1 MSYLIKELKNKIEN
15 GINWE
20 KAVVDCISVWN
31 INEEFYRGYKY
42 KYWIDNEAFDW
53 MTLTE
58 RLGSAIKSYLNKK
71 NYHELIFTGL
81 LPNKSSYEYMKKVIP
96 KNKLS
101 QMRNFYY
108 GIIIEDLIYIQKTQQ
123 YLKKSLYE
131 TNEYDGYEEI
141 YGKNVNLLFQQ
152 FAKNIKFAK
161 QNTINLYTYKEF
173 IYWLFKFRIKTA
185 DKTKVASDTNL
196 SIKLAKNILN
206 EKITML
212 F

>member
-1 MSYLIKELKNKIEN
+1 
-15 GINWE
+15 
-20 KAVVDCISVWN
+20 
-31 INEEFYRGYKY
+31 
-42 KYWIDNEAFDW
+42 
-53 MTLTE
+53 
-58 RLGSAIKSYLNKK
+58 
-71 NYHELIFTGL
+71 
-81 LPNKSSYEYMKKVIP
+81 MKKVIS

-108 GIIIEDLIYIQKTQQ
+108 GIIIEDLIYIQKSQQ
-123 YLKKSLYE
+123 YLKNSIYA

-141 YGKNVNLLFQQ
+141 YGKNINLLFQQ
-152 FAKNIKFAK
+152 FAKNTKFTNQTK
-161 QNTINLYTYKEF
+161 INLYTYKEF
-173 IYWLFKFRIKTA
+173 IYWLFKFRIKNS

>member
-101 QMRNFYY
+101 QMRHFYY

>member
-1 MSYLIKELKNKIEN
+1 MTHLIQELKSKIEN

-20 KAVVDCISVWN
+20 KAVVDCISNWD
-31 INEEFYRGYKY
+31 IREEFYRGYKY
-42 KYWIDNEAFDW
+42 KYWINNEAFDW

-71 NYHELIFTGL
+71 KYHELIFTGL
-81 LPNKSSYEYMKKVIP
+81 LPNKSSYDYMKKVIS

-108 GIIIEDLIYIQKTQQ
+108 GIIIEDLIYIQKSQQ
-123 YLKKSLYE
+123 FLKTSIYT
-131 TNEYDGYEEI
+131 TNKYDGYEEI
-141 YGKNVNLLFQQ
+141 YGKNINLLFQQ
-152 FAKNIKFAK
+152 FAKNIKFTK
-161 QNTINLYTYKEF
+161 QTRINLYTYKEF
-173 IYWLFKFRIKTA
+173 IYWLFKFRIKNS
-185 DKTKVASDTNL
+185 DKTRVASDTNL
-196 SIKLAKNILN
+196 SIKLAKDILN

>member
-1 MSYLIKELKNKIEN
+1 MTHLIQELKSKIEN

-20 KAVVDCISVWN
+20 KAVVDCISNWD
-31 INEEFYRGYKY
+31 IREEFYRGYKY
-42 KYWIDNEAFDW
+42 KYWINNEAFDW

-71 NYHELIFTGL
+71 KYHELIFTGL
-81 LPNKSSYEYMKKVIP
+81 LPNKSSYDYMKKVIS

-108 GIIIEDLIYIQKTQQ
+108 GIIIEDLIYIQKSQQ
-123 YLKKSLYE
+123 YLKNSLYA
-131 TNEYDGYEEI
+131 TNKYDGYEEI
-141 YGKNVNLLFQQ
+141 YGKNINLLFQQ
-152 FAKNIKFAK
+152 FAKNIKFTK
-161 QNTINLYTYKEF
+161 QSKINLYTYKEF
-173 IYWLFKFRIKTA
+173 IYWLFKFRIQNT

>member
-1 MSYLIKELKNKIEN
+1 MNHLIEELKSKIEN

-20 KAVVDCISVWN
+20 IAIVDCISEWN
-31 INEEFYRGYKY
+31 LNEEFYRGYKY
-42 KYWIDNEAFDW
+42 KYWINNEAFDW

-58 RLGSAIKSYLNKK
+58 RLGSAIKSYLNKEK
-71 NYHELIFTGL
+71 YHELIFTGL
-81 LPNKSSYEYMKKVIP
+81 LPNKISYEYMKKIISR
-96 KNKLS
+96 NKLS

-108 GIIIEDLIYIQKTQQ
+108 GIIIEDLIYVEKSQQ
-123 YLKKSLYE
+123 YLKNSLHNANKYDLYE
-131 TNEYDGYEEI
+131 DI
-141 YGKNVNLLFQQ
+141 YGKNIKLLFKQ
-152 FAKNIKFAK
+152 FAKNIKFVNK
-161 QNTINLYTYKEF
+161 NTINLYTYKEF
-173 IYWLFKFRIKTA
+173 IYWLFKYRIRNS

>member
-1 MSYLIKELKNKIEN
+1 MTHLIQELKSKIEN

-20 KAVVDCISVWN
+20 KAVVDCISDWD
-31 INEEFYRGYKY
+31 ISEEFYRGYKY
-42 KYWIDNEAFDW
+42 KYWINNEAFDW

-58 RLGSAIKSYLNKK
+58 RLGSAIKSYLSKK
-71 NYHELIFTGL
+71 KYHELIFTGL
-81 LPNKSSYEYMKKVIP
+81 LPNKSSYEYMKKVIS

-108 GIIIEDLIYIQKTQQ
+108 GIIIEDLIYIQKSQQ
-123 YLKKSLYE
+123 YLKNSLYSI
-131 TNEYDGYEEI
+131 NEYDGYEEI
-141 YGKNVNLLFQQ
+141 YGKNINLLFQQ
-152 FAKNIKFAK
+152 FAKNIKFTR

-173 IYWLFKFRIKTA
+173 IYWLFKFRIKYSE
-185 DKTKVASDTNL
+185 KTKVASDTNL
-196 SIKLAKNILN
+196 SIKLAKDILN

>member
-1 MSYLIKELKNKIEN
+1 
-15 GINWE
+15 
-20 KAVVDCISVWN
+20 
-31 INEEFYRGYKY
+31 
-42 KYWIDNEAFDW
+42 

-71 NYHELIFTGL
+71 NYHGLIFTGL

>member
-1 MSYLIKELKNKIEN
+1 MTHLIQELKSKIEN

-20 KAVVDCISVWN
+20 KAVVDCISDWD
-31 INEEFYRGYKY
+31 ISEEFYRGYKY
-42 KYWIDNEAFDW
+42 KYWINNEAFDW

-71 NYHELIFTGL
+71 KYHELIFTGL
-81 LPNKSSYEYMKKVIP
+81 LPNKSSYEYMKKVIS

-108 GIIIEDLIYIQKTQQ
+108 GIIIEDLIYIQKSQQ
-123 YLKKSLYE
+123 YLKNSL
-131 TNEYDGYEEI
+131 NDINGYDGYEEI
-141 YGKNVNLLFQQ
+141 YGKNINLLFQQ
-152 FAKNIKFAK
+152 FAKNIKFTK
-161 QNTINLYTYKEF
+161 QSTINLYTYKEF
-173 IYWLFKFRIKTA
+173 IYWLFKFRIQNT

>member
-1 MSYLIKELKNKIEN
+1 
-15 GINWE
+15 
-20 KAVVDCISVWN
+20 
-31 INEEFYRGYKY
+31 
-42 KYWIDNEAFDW
+42 
-53 MTLTE
+53 
-58 RLGSAIKSYLNKK
+58 
-71 NYHELIFTGL
+71 
-81 LPNKSSYEYMKKVIP
+81 MKKVIS

-108 GIIIEDLIYIQKTQQ
+108 GIIIEDLIYIQKSQQ
-123 YLKKSLYE
+123 YLKNSRYT

-141 YGKNVNLLFQQ
+141 YGKNINLLFQQ
-152 FAKNIKFAK
+152 FAKITKFTNQTK
-161 QNTINLYTYKEF
+161 INLYTYKEF
-173 IYWLFKFRIKTA
+173 IYWLFKFRIKNS

>member
-1 MSYLIKELKNKIEN
+1 MPHLIQELKSKIEN

-20 KAVVDCISVWN
+20 KAVVDCISDWD

-42 KYWIDNEAFDW
+42 KYWINNEAFDW
-53 MTLTE
+53 MSLTE

-71 NYHELIFTGL
+71 KYHELIFTGL
-81 LPNKSSYEYMKKVIP
+81 LPSKNSYEYMKKVIS

-108 GIIIEDLIYIQKTQQ
+108 GIIIEDLIYIQKSQQ
-123 YLKKSLYE
+123 DLKNSIYT
-131 TNEYDGYEEI
+131 TNKYDGYEEI
-141 YGKNVNLLFQQ
+141 YGKNINLLFQQ
-152 FAKNIKFAK
+152 FAKNTKFTNQTK
-161 QNTINLYTYKEF
+161 INLYTYKEF
-173 IYWLFKFRIKTA
+173 IYWLFKFRIKNS

>member
-1 MSYLIKELKNKIEN
+1 
-15 GINWE
+15 
-20 KAVVDCISVWN
+20 
-31 INEEFYRGYKY
+31 
-42 KYWIDNEAFDW
+42 
-53 MTLTE
+53 
-58 RLGSAIKSYLNKK
+58 
-71 NYHELIFTGL
+71 
-81 LPNKSSYEYMKKVIP
+81 MKKVIS

-108 GIIIEDLIYIQKTQQ
+108 GIIIEDLIYIQKSQQ
-123 YLKKSLYE
+123 YLKNSIYT

-141 YGKNVNLLFQQ
+141 YGKNINLLFQQ
-152 FAKNIKFAK
+152 FAKITKFTNQTK
-161 QNTINLYTYKEF
+161 INLYTYKEF
-173 IYWLFKFRIKTA
+173 IYWLFKFRIKNS

>member
-1 MSYLIKELKNKIEN
+1 MPHLIQELKSKIEN

-20 KAVVDCISVWN
+20 KAVVDCISDWD
-31 INEEFYRGYKY
+31 ISEEFYRGYKY
-42 KYWIDNEAFDW
+42 KYWINNEAFDW
-53 MTLTE
+53 MSLTE

-71 NYHELIFTGL
+71 KYHELIFTGL
-81 LPNKSSYEYMKKVIP
+81 LPSKSSYEYMKKVIS

-108 GIIIEDLIYIQKTQQ
+108 GIIIEDLIYIQKSQQ
-123 YLKKSLYE
+123 YLKNSIYT
-131 TNEYDGYEEI
+131 TNKYDGYEEI
-141 YGKNVNLLFQQ
+141 YGKNINLLFQQ
-152 FAKNIKFAK
+152 FAKNTKFTNQTK
-161 QNTINLYTYKEF
+161 INLYTYKEF
-173 IYWLFKFRIKTA
+173 IYWLFKFRIKNS

>member
-1 MSYLIKELKNKIEN
+1 MTHLIQELKSKIEN

-20 KAVVDCISVWN
+20 KAVVDWISDWY

-42 KYWIDNEAFDW
+42 KYWINNEAFDW

-71 NYHELIFTGL
+71 KYHELIFTGL
-81 LPNKSSYEYMKKVIP
+81 LPNKSSYEYMKKVIS

-108 GIIIEDLIYIQKTQQ
+108 GIIIEDLIYIQKSQQ
-123 YLKKSLYE
+123 YLKNSLYAI
-131 TNEYDGYEEI
+131 NDYDGYEEI
-141 YGKNVNLLFQQ
+141 YGKNINLLFQQ
-152 FAKNIKFAK
+152 FAKNIKFTK
-161 QNTINLYTYKEF
+161 QSTINLYTYKEF
-173 IYWLFKFRIKTA
+173 IYWLFKFRIKNSE
-185 DKTKVASDTNL
+185 KTKVASDTNL

>member
-1 MSYLIKELKNKIEN
+1 MPHLIQELKNKIEK
-15 GINWE
+15 GVNWE
-20 KAVVDCISVWN
+20 KAVVDCISDWD
-31 INEEFYRGYKY
+31 ISEEFYRGYKY
-42 KYWIDNEAFDW
+42 KYWINNEAFDW
-53 MTLTE
+53 MSLTE

-71 NYHELIFTGL
+71 KYHELIFTGL
-81 LPNKSSYEYMKKVIP
+81 LPNKSSYEYMKKVIS

-108 GIIIEDLIYIQKTQQ
+108 GIIIEDLIYIQKSQQ
-123 YLKKSLYE
+123 YLKNSIYT

-141 YGKNVNLLFQQ
+141 YGKNINLLFQQ
-152 FAKNIKFAK
+152 FAKNIKFTK
-161 QNTINLYTYKEF
+161 QTRINLYTYKEF
-173 IYWLFKFRIKTA
+173 IYWLFKFRIKNS

>member
-1 MSYLIKELKNKIEN
+1 
-15 GINWE
+15 
-20 KAVVDCISVWN
+20 
-31 INEEFYRGYKY
+31 
-42 KYWIDNEAFDW
+42 
-53 MTLTE
+53 
-58 RLGSAIKSYLNKK
+58 
-71 NYHELIFTGL
+71 
-81 LPNKSSYEYMKKVIP
+81 MKKVIS

-108 GIIIEDLIYIQKTQQ
+108 GIIIEDLIYIQKSQQ
-123 YLKKSLYE
+123 YLKNSIYT

-141 YGKNVNLLFQQ
+141 YGKNINLLFQQ
-152 FAKNIKFAK
+152 FAKNTKFTNQTK
-161 QNTINLYTYKEF
+161 INLYTYKEF
-173 IYWLFKFRIKTA
+173 IYWLFKFRIKNS

>member
-1 MSYLIKELKNKIEN
+1 MPHLIQELKSKIEN

-20 KAVVDCISVWN
+20 KAVVDCISDWD

-42 KYWIDNEAFDW
+42 KYWINNEAFDW
-53 MTLTE
+53 MSLTE

-71 NYHELIFTGL
+71 KFDELIFTGL
-81 LPNKSSYEYMKKVIP
+81 LPSKSSYEYMKKVIS

-101 QMRNFYY
+101 QVRNFYY
-108 GIIIEDLIYIQKTQQ
+108 GIIIEDLIYIQKSQQ
-123 YLKKSLYE
+123 YLKNSIYT

-141 YGKNVNLLFQQ
+141 YGKNINLLFQQ
-152 FAKNIKFAK
+152 FAKITKFTNQTK
-161 QNTINLYTYKEF
+161 INLYTYKEF
-173 IYWLFKFRIKTA
+173 IYWLFKFRIKNS

>member
-1 MSYLIKELKNKIEN
+1 MPHLIQELKSKIEN

-20 KAVVDCISVWN
+20 KAVVDCISDWD

-42 KYWIDNEAFDW
+42 KYWINNEAFDW

-71 NYHELIFTGL
+71 KYHELIFTGL
-81 LPNKSSYEYMKKVIP
+81 LPNKSSYEYMKKVIS

-108 GIIIEDLIYIQKTQQ
+108 GIIIEDLIYIQKSQQ
-123 YLKKSLYE
+123 YLKNSL
-131 TNEYDGYEEI
+131 NDINGYDGYEEI
-141 YGKNVNLLFQQ
+141 YGKNINLLFQQ
-152 FAKNIKFAK
+152 FAKNIKFTK
-161 QNTINLYTYKEF
+161 QSTINLYTYKEF
-173 IYWLFKFRIKTA
+173 IYWLFKFRIKNS

>member
-1 MSYLIKELKNKIEN
+1 MTHLIQELKSKIEN

-20 KAVVDCISVWN
+20 KAVVDCISDWD

-42 KYWIDNEAFDW
+42 KYWINNEAFDW

-71 NYHELIFTGL
+71 KYHELIFTGL
-81 LPNKSSYEYMKKVIP
+81 LPNKSSYEYMKKVIS

-108 GIIIEDLIYIQKTQQ
+108 GIIIEDLIYIQKSQQ
-123 YLKKSLYE
+123 YLKNSL
-131 TNEYDGYEEI
+131 NDINDYDGYEEI
-141 YGKNVNLLFQQ
+141 YGKNINLLFQQ
-152 FAKNIKFAK
+152 FAKNIKFTK
-161 QNTINLYTYKEF
+161 QSTINLYTYKEF
-173 IYWLFKFRIKTA
+173 IYWLFKFRIKNSE
-185 DKTKVASDTNL
+185 KTKVASDTNL